1 MTVCRIKSC
10 TTKCSTLEKCPEQ
23 TSYSKGYRN
32 TDLDRCVNTE
42 QDRYSTRHPRIAS
55 AVPVL
60 SEGRPGV
67 GAIYVYWVDGYRE
80 TTNFHVLAVFFL
92 DGRVLLLVDVGW
104 HVLLIWLVYN
114 NKTTSTARQI
124 HVIVLLVSRLDST
137 YVSCA

>member
-1 MTVCRIKSC
+1 MCNVKSTGRKKHTYTHGDMTVCRIKSC
-10 TTKCSTLEKCPEQ
+10 TPGTWSALKCPEQ

-32 TDLDRCVNTE
+32 TDLDRCVTTE

-104 HVLLIWLVYN
+104 HVLLI
-114 NKTTSTARQI
+114 
-124 HVIVLLVSRLDST
+124 
-137 YVSCA
+137 